1 MIKESGQFYQL
12 APIKNKAP
20 SDRLVGTAQAIIGA
34 LYAHVQYNGAIL
46 HLARLDN
53 DSVAQVCC
61 CNIVGIPVL
70 VEHRGQLDE
79 MPAATILCAEDD
91 QGILK
96 PICVNITVKDR
107 ALITGGVDFW

>member
-1 MIKESGQFYQL
+1 MIKESGQFYQQV
-12 APIKNKAP
+12 PGKNKIP
-20 SDRLVGTAQAIIGA
+20 SNRLAGTAQAIVGA
-34 LYAHVQYNGAIL
+34 LYTHVQYNGAIL
-46 HLARLDN
+46 YLARLDN
-53 DSVAQVCC
+53 HSVAQVCC

-79 MPAATILCAEDD
+79 MSAATVLCAQDD

-107 ALITGGVDFW
+107 ALKTGGVDFW